1 MSDLLTVNEVSRI
14 MRVDDTTIR
23 RWIKLGVLD
32 AIILPHTGNHLCYR
46 IPREALHRMLNN
58 TSSVRKEA

>member
-1 MSDLLTVNEVSRI
+1 MSDLLTVNEAAAI
-14 MRVDDTTIR
+14 FRVDDTTIR

-32 AIILPHTGNHLCYR
+32 AIILPHIGNRMCYR
-46 IPREALHRMLNN
+46 IPREALHRALNN